1 MQRILRALAP
11 MVAVWLLAGCEP
23 APEPEVGLERPAGID
38 WFEGSVE
45 GAFATAKAQDKPIFL
60 YWGAVW
66 CPPCHELKATIFKQQ
81 QFIDQS
87 KWFIP
92 VYLDGDT
99 EQAQLYGEKFSV
111 YGYPTVILFSPQ
123 GTEITRIPGGMDI
136 QRYMGVLELA
146 INAITPVAEL
156 VAALQAGQS
165 ISPADWELLAYYSWS
180 QDRGKVLAENSS
192 AQDRYRL
199 FKLVADSCPEPL
211 TLVKSRL
218 QLLAMTTWVELD
230 VPDLTQ
236 RPIYFDQLKTILADA
251 ALSNANRDHLM
262 YGGADLSAAL
272 AQGPQLITLRQQLT
286 DNLLAIL
293 ADTELNLIMRLRA
306 LAGWVLLQNAGL
318 EEGQALAAEQLNW
331 LESQVAWGLS
341 VADQYQYHSAVNSLS
356 QALFDAGLIDQAR
369 QVLLNGLPITKHP
382 YYLMSDLGYLEAQ
395 QGNTQEALNWY
406 KQAWDSSVGPA
417 TRIQWG
423 VNYVV
428 NLIEL
433 KPQDIDAIELANTR
447 VLKELSKQNNGF
459 YQRTAT
465 RIGQL
470 DKKLAGWADNPE
482 KLDVLRRFRET
493 TAQL

>member
-1 MQRILRALAP
+1 MRHLLRALAP
-11 MVAVWLLAGCEP
+11 VVAVWLLVGCEP
-23 APEPEVGLERPAGID
+23 APEPEVGLDRPAGID

-45 GAFATAKAQDKPIFL
+45 GSFAAAKAQDKPIFL

-99 EQAQLYGEKFSV
+99 EQAQLYGEKFAV
-111 YGYPTVILFSPQ
+111 YGYPTVILLSPQ
-123 GTEITRIPGGMDI
+123 GTEITRIPGGMDL

-165 ISPADWELLAYYSWS
+165 ISPADWELLAYYSWG

-192 AQDRYRL
+192 AQDRYWL
-199 FKLVADSCPEPL
+199 FKLLADSCPEPL

-230 VPDLTQ
+230 APDLAQ

-286 DNLLAIL
+286 DNLLAIFG
-293 ADTELNLIMRLRA
+293 DTELNLIMRLRA
-306 LAGWVLLQNAGL
+306 LSGWVLLQNAAL
-318 EEGQALAAEQLNW
+318 EEGQRLTAEQLNW
-331 LESQVAWGLS
+331 LEERVAWGLGA
-341 VADQYQYHSAVNSLS
+341 ADQYQYHSAVNSLS
-356 QALFDAGLIDQAR
+356 QALSDAGLINQAR
-369 QVLLNGLPITKHP
+369 QMLVDSLSITKHP

-395 QGNTQEALNWY
+395 LGNNKQALNWY

-433 KPQDIDAIELANTR
+433 TPQDIASIDLASAQ
-447 VLKELSKQNNGF
+447 VLEELSGQNNGF

-470 DKKLAGWADNPE
+470 DAKLSAWADSPKKLDI
-482 KLDVLRRFRET
+482 LSRFRDT
-493 TAQL
+493 TGQL

>member
-1 MQRILRALAP
+1 MRRILRALAP
-11 MVAVWLLAGCEP
+11 MVAVWLLTGCEP
-23 APEPEVGLERPAGID
+23 APEPKAGLDRPAGID

-45 GAFATAKAQDKPIFL
+45 GAFAAAKAQEKPIFL

-66 CPPCHELKATIFKQQ
+66 CPPCHELKGTIFKQQ

-165 ISPADWELLAYYSWS
+165 ISPADWELLAYYSWG

-192 AQDRYRL
+192 AEDRYRL
-199 FKLVADSCPEPL
+199 FKLLADSCPEPL
-211 TLVKSRL
+211 TVVKSRL
-218 QLLAMTTWVELD
+218 QLLAMTAWAELD
-230 VPDLTQ
+230 APDLAQ
-236 RPIYFDQLKTILADA
+236 RSIYFNQLKTILADA

-272 AQGPQLITLRQQLT
+272 SQGPELIVLRQQLT
-286 DNLLAIL
+286 DNLLAIF

-306 LAGWVLLQNAGL
+306 LAGWVLMQNAGL

-331 LESQVAWGLS
+331 LASQVAWGLS

-369 QVLLNGLPITKHP
+369 QVLLDGLPITKHP

-395 QGNTQEALNWY
+395 QDNTQEALNWY

-433 KPQDIDAIELANTR
+433 KPQDVDAIELANTR
-447 VLKELSKQNNGF
+447 VLQELSEQNNGF

-465 RIGQL
+465 RIDQL
-470 DKKLAGWADNPE
+470 DKKLAGWADNSE
-482 KLDVLRRFRET
+482 KLKVLRRFRET
-493 TAQL
+493 TTQL